1 MQESQIGL
9 RNAKERE
16 KNVKELTKS
25 YKNDEEKVATSNE
38 HWKNGTSLIMGISG
52 QSTVS
57 GLMAKKMSRNRKV
70 KIRLFPG
77 AKIKDMFHYAIPLLE
92 KLIMSLYMSAQMM
105 HHTKL
110 VQIFRMKYWN

>member
-9 RNAKERE
+9 SNAKERE

-25 YKNDEEKVATSNE
+25 HKNDEEKVATSNE
-38 HWKNGTSLIMGISG
+38 YWKNGTTLIMGD
-52 QSTVS
+52 STVS
-57 GLMAKKMSRNRKV
+57 RLMEKKMSRSRKV
-70 KIRLFPG
+70 KIKSFPG

-92 KLIMSLYMSAQMM
+92 KKPLIMSFYMSAQLM

-110 VQIFRMKYWN
+110 VQI